1 MIRQRRSR
9 GTLLLLLAGLA
20 AGLGWLNYTQWTA
33 ASRPLEPIRLV
44 EIEPGQS
51 GAGALPPLAAAR
63 TFEMAP
69 LSTYAEIVSRPVFTP
84 TRRPPVA
91 AARAVEAPVVSTL
104 AASLIGVILS
114 ADERVALI
122 PRRQSAAAAR
132 ERAAGWL
139 DPGGDRAAPCHVRT
153 GRPPDPTRAS
163 FRRRAADGRAGAGPA
178 RSGSGAAQQAPRWH
192 PADQARGRA
201 PRSVADGPTRRSP
214 FQA

>member
-122 PRRQSAAAAR
+122 RPAGGARVLRLRENERLDGWTLVAIEPRRVTFEQ
-132 ERAAGWL
+132 AGRRIQL
-139 DPGGDRAAPCHVRT
+139 ELRFGGAPPTAEPGPAQPGPEVAQPN
-153 GRPPDPTRAS
+153 
-163 FRRRAADGRAGAGPA
+163 RRRDGTQPTKPAAVRLDL
-178 RSGSGAAQQAPRWH
+178 
-192 PADQARGRA
+192 
-201 PRSVADGPTRRSP
+201 
-214 FQA
+214 